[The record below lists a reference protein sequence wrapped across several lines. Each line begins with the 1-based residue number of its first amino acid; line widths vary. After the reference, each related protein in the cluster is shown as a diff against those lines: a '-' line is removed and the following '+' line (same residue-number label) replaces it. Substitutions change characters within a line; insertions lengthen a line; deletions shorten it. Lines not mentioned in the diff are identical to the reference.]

1 MFANEEVTGS
11 LHEFYIKWSCSR
23 GFAIRGD
30 MRNDIIED
38 WVVDWVSTKIV
49 MILFALAVLI
59 RIKFCGAGF
68 ALQDTDIIGQ

>member
-1 MFANEEVTGS
+1 MFANEEFAGS
-11 LHEFYIKWSCSR
+11 LHKLYIKWLCGR

-30 MRNDIIED
+30 MRNEIIEN
-38 WVVDWVSTKIV
+38 WVVDWVRTKIV

-59 RIKFCGAGF
+59 RIKFCGTGF